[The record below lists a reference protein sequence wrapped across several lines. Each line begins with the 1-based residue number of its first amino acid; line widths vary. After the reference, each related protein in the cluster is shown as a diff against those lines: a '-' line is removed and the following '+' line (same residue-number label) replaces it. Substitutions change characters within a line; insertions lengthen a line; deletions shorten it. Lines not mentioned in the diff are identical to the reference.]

1 MKNLFEQF
9 ANGGG
14 KVTSEGLSV
23 DFRANLYGTT
33 TITKGGL
40 SFTMNFYA
48 FLDRGS
54 IKNMVTLDDFDET
67 DSCDYNFNGVPVDDI
82 RQLKNTLKE
91 SGLSTVSESLDVT
104 WKDQKFAVAKEIEKD
119 KLFKK
124 IYGKDAFLWDA
135 LTQDEQYI
143 KGLEH
148 AIENYEKV
156 GASHWYIKD
165 FATEEPMLDDDG
177 NTVLNEKTSEPVMIK
192 VKPTLERLQE
202 LLVELKNK

>member
-1 MKNLFEQF
+1 
-9 ANGGG
+9 
-14 KVTSEGLSV
+14 
-23 DFRANLYGTT
+23 
-33 TITKGGL
+33 
-40 SFTMNFYA
+40 MNFYA

-54 IKNMVTLDDFDET
+54 IKNMVTIDDFDES
-67 DSCDYNFNGVPVDDI
+67 DSRDYNFNGVPVDNI

-104 WKDQKFAVAKEIEKD
+104 WKDQKIAV
-119 KLFKK
+119 
-124 IYGKDAFLWDA
+124 
-135 LTQDEQYI
+135 DEQYI

-165 FATEEPMLDDDG
+165 FVTEEPMLDDDG